1 MAGTLPGVHVPTA
14 SRPTHRG
21 VHDVAT
27 RTSTGGGSVSV
38 RALSVVPGK
47 PETAGVSEHPDPS
60 SSEGALLVQ
69 GLLVGVCGTDLEI
82 INEGYGWAPPGE
94 ERLVLGHESLGQVL
108 DAPAGSGFAAGDLV
122 AGIVRRPDPLP
133 CEPCGLGDWDFCR
146 NGNYTERGIK
156 ERNGYAATQW
166 RVEPEFTVKLD
177 PRLGDC
183 GVLMEPTSVVA
194 KAWEQTEKIAARV
207 AFQRKVAL
215 VTGAGPIGLLAA
227 LLGVQRGY
235 EVHVL
240 DRTNAGPKPAI
251 VGDLGATFHSGNVT
265 DIGVRPDIVIE
276 CTGYGPLVFELT
288 GVVANDGV
296 VCLAGISGVAAAAPA
311 SLNAINKQM
320 VLENTVLFGSVNAA
334 RRHYEQ
340 AAEALAK
347 ADLDW
352 LSRLV
357 SRKVPLTK
365 YADALARNDDDVK
378 VALDLRN

>member
-1 MAGTLPGVHVPTA
+1 M
-14 SRPTHRG
+14 
-21 VHDVAT
+21 
-27 RTSTGGGSVSV
+27 SV

-47 PETAGVSEHPDPS
+47 PQTAGVSEHPDPS

-156 ERNGYAATQW
+156 ERNGYAATHW

-215 VTGAGPIGLLAA
+215 ITGAGPIGLLAA

-240 DRTNAGPKPAI
+240 DRTDAGPKPAI

-265 DIGVRPDIVIE
+265 DIGVRPDFVIE

-288 GVVANDGV
+288 DVVANDGV
-296 VCLAGISGVAAAAPA
+296 ICLAGISGVAAAAPA

-320 VLENTVLFGSVNAA
+320 VLENIVLFGSVNAA

>member
-1 MAGTLPGVHVPTA
+1 M
-14 SRPTHRG
+14 
-21 VHDVAT
+21 
-27 RTSTGGGSVSV
+27 SV

-166 RVEPEFTVKLD
+166 RVEPEFAVKLD

-194 KAWEQTEKIAARV
+194 KAWEQTEKIASRV
-207 AFQRKVAL
+207 SFKREVAL

-240 DRTNAGPKPAI
+240 DRTNVGPKPAI
-251 VGDLGATFHSGNVT
+251 VADLGATFHSGNVS